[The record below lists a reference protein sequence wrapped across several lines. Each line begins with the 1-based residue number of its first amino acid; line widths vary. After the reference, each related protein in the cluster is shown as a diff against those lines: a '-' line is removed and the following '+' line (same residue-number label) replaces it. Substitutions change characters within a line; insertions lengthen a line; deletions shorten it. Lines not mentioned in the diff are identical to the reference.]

1 MWVNILRAK
10 LLLTVAGLLLFS
22 GISGAASGPRIE
34 QLGRNLYAYVSD
46 NDHSANS
53 TFLIG
58 QHGILVV
65 DTGLD
70 AVEGQKLLSE
80 IRKLS
85 SLPIQFIVN
94 THYHPD
100 HQGANAVVGPDAVVI
115 SSPFTRERTLQ
126 IMAQMLEE
134 RTKSGAGTPAAP
146 KFAFRAA
153 TETLAQRLTIYLDE
167 DAVEI
172 ICPGPGH
179 TMGDVYVFFP
189 NQRSVAAGDLYM
201 TRSSP
206 AMDQGSAANWIR
218 TLDVILALPADHFVP
233 GHFEVGTRETF
244 TRFRD
249 YLADLYAQV
258 DRLHRA
264 GDSVEQV
271 RQQIDMKKYADFRQY
286 PQFEATFADNAESI
300 YHQLERP
307 Q

>member
-1 MWVNILRAK
+1 MRINRSAIAVVVLA
-10 LLLTVAGLLLFS
+10 LSYVS
-22 GISGAASGPRIE
+22 GVGAAPRVE

-70 AVEGQKLLSE
+70 AIEGRKLLDE

-85 SLPIQFIVN
+85 PLPVQYIVN

-100 HQGANAVVGPDAVVI
+100 HQGGNGVVGPDATII

-126 IMAQMLEE
+126 FMTQLRE
-134 RTKSGAGTPAAP
+134 RQAKDAASGSPTPP
-146 KFAFRAA
+146 FAFRVAS
-153 TETLAQRLTIYLDE
+153 ETLTQQLTIYVDE
-167 DAVEI
+167 DPVEI
-172 ICPGPGH
+172 IAPGPGH

-201 TRSSP
+201 GRSSP
-206 AMDQGSAANWIR
+206 AMDQGSAANWIH
-218 TLDVILALPADHFVP
+218 TLDAILALPADHFVP
-233 GHFEVGTRETF
+233 GHFEVGSRETF

-249 YLADLYAQV
+249 YMSDLYAQV
-258 DRLHRA
+258 DRLHRSGA
-264 GDSVEQV
+264 TVEQV
-271 RQQIDMKKYADFRQY
+271 RQQVDMKKYVDFRQY
-286 PQFEATFADNAESI
+286 PQFQATFADNAESI
-300 YHQLERP
+300 FHQLEHP

>member
-1 MWVNILRAK
+1 MLVNPLRAK
-10 LLLTVAGLLLFS
+10 VLLIVAGLLFFS
-22 GISGAASGPRIE
+22 WGSVAASGPRIE
-34 QLGRNLYAYVSD
+34 KLGRNLYAYISD

-70 AVEGQKLLSE
+70 AAEGQKLLGE

-85 SLPIQFIVN
+85 SQPVQFIVN

-100 HQGANAVVGPDAVVI
+100 HQGANEVVGPEATVI

-126 IMAQMLEE
+126 MLAKIREE
-134 RTKSGAGTPAAP
+134 HTKTGAGTLAAP
-146 KFAFRAA
+146 KATFRAA
-153 TETLAQRLTIYLDE
+153 TETLVERLTIYLDD

-172 ICPGPGH
+172 FAPGPGH

-201 TRSSP
+201 TRASP

-218 TLDVILALPADHFVP
+218 TLDAILALSADHFVP
-233 GHFEVGTRETF
+233 GHFEVGTREMF

-249 YLADLYAQV
+249 YLSDLYAQV
-258 DRLHRA
+258 DRLCRA
-264 GDSVEQV
+264 GGSAEQV
-271 RQQIDMKKYADFRQY
+271 RQQIDMKKYADFRQF

-300 YHQLERP
+300 YHQLEHP
-307 Q
+307 K

>member
-1 MWVNILRAK
+1 MEK
-10 LLLTVAGLLLFS
+10 L
-22 GISGAASGPRIE
+22 E
-34 QLGRNLYAYVSD
+34 RNLYAYVSD

-70 AVEGQKLLSE
+70 AVEGRKLLGE

-85 SLPIQFIVN
+85 SQPIQFIIN

-100 HQGANAVVGPDAVVI
+100 HQGANAVVGPDAIVI

-126 IMAQMLEE
+126 IMAKLREGQ
-134 RTKSGAGTPAAP
+134 TKSDAGAPAAAP

-153 TETLAQRLTIYLDE
+153 SETLLERLTIYLD
-167 DAVEI
+167 DDPVEI
-172 ICPGPGH
+172 VAPGPGH

-218 TLDVILALPADHFVP
+218 TLDAILALPADHFVP

-249 YLADLYAQV
+249 YLADLYGQV

-264 GDSVEQV
+264 GASIEQM

-286 PQFEATFADNAESI
+286 PQFQATFADNAESI
-300 YHQLERP
+300 YHQLEPPR
-307 Q
+307 